1 MLRELR
7 AGDTPRFLVLLKNN
21 FPEEEALMGTRPE
34 GVTRIVRRVF
44 RWDTRFLLGLLRL
57 LGQSFFRF
65 YVIEADHQV
74 VATTFLSFS
83 ERSGYVSMVVV
94 DPARRRQGLARRLL
108 KQARVATVRRGR
120 RYIALDVLEAN
131 APARTLYESLGYRP
145 LRAKAFFA
153 HETPNAF
160 APLPT
165 LPAGIRAF
173 RRQDA
178 RALVE
183 LARKAA
189 PPQVNEVLPQHA
201 RDFASSGWSN
211 RLMLAESAA
220 WVVDRGHG
228 PEAYVGATSSPI
240 TEAANLSSPIIGE
253 TVDAET
259 ALALVRTAAGW
270 LAPRKPTRIL
280 SVVTEDN
287 ARGRAALE
295 AAGFRSAL
303 ALLTLYRE
311 SA

>member
-1 MLRELR
+1 MLRELKP
-7 AGDTPRFLVLLKNN
+7 GDTARFLVLLKNN

-44 RWDTRFLLGLLRL
+44 RWDTRLFLGLLRL

-65 YVIEADHQV
+65 YVIEADHEI
-74 VATTFLSFS
+74 VATTLLSFS
-83 ERSGYVSMVVV
+83 AKSGYVSMVVV

-108 KQARVATVRRGR
+108 EQARVATVRRGR
-120 RYIALDVLEAN
+120 RFIALDVLEAN
-131 APARTLYESLGYRP
+131 APARTLYESLGYRT
-145 LRAKAFFA
+145 LRAKAMFA
-153 HETPNAF
+153 HESPDAF

-165 LPAGIRAF
+165 PPPGVRAF

-178 RALVE
+178 PALVE

-189 PPQVNEVLPQHA
+189 PPRVNEVLPLQA
-201 RDFASSGWSN
+201 REIASSEWAN
-211 RLMLAESAA
+211 RLMLSQSAA

-228 PEAYVGATSSPI
+228 PEAYVGATTSPL

-253 TVDAET
+253 TVDPET
-259 ALALVRTAAGW
+259 AVALIRTAAGW

-287 ARGRAALE
+287 TRGRAVLE

-303 ALLTLYRE
+303 PLLTLYRE